1 MDAGKVIAGTAI
13 GAGLIAGIIY
23 FAKIK
28 RAGVQLQVIPNANI
42 HQLSLEGLTIR
53 VDALLKNP
61 TGASFRIKY
70 PFIEITHKGVLAGSS
85 QVVDK
90 DIKIP
95 AYGQVLIKGMMVKV
109 PVLSFFSVM
118 YDVVKSLLNKG
129 AIVFNV
135 GVITTIDL
143 GLTQIPFEHKQDL
156 TLKHEG
162 DGSKKTED
170 D

>member
-1 MDAGKVIAGTAI
+1 MGAGKAITGAVVGVGLLAGVVW
-13 GAGLIAGIIY
+13 Y
-23 FAKIK
+23 SRIK
-28 RAGVQLQVIPNANI
+28 RAGAQLQVIPHANI

-61 TGASFRIKY
+61 NGASFKIKY
-70 PFIEITHKGVLAGSS
+70 PFIEVMHNGVLAGSS
-85 QVVDK
+85 QVINK

-95 AYGQVLIKGMMVKV
+95 AYGQVLIKDIMMKI

-118 YDVVKSLLNKG
+118 YDVVKSLLNNK

-143 GLTQIPFEHKQDL
+143 GVTQVPFEHRQDL
-156 TLKHEG
+156 TLKHEKN
-162 DGSKKTED
+162 GSKETED